1 MKYLK
6 RFEAREMNHE
16 HIDLCNQIIR
26 TAFAELLD
34 SNDVD
39 IWKVSEEYNW
49 DETWGESIKVQI
61 SFPEGYR
68 NPKDGYEKEFREY
81 LSSVN
86 EMNELLK
93 DIDVALKRL
102 DDKGL
107 TPAFEYESD
116 GIVLIFVI
124 EEPYK
129 VVGSDDSWG

>member
-39 IWKVSEEYNW
+39 IWKVSEEYDW
-49 DETWGESIKVQI
+49 DETWGESIKVHI
-61 SFPEGYR
+61 DLPEGYY
-68 NPKDGYEKEFREY
+68 NPEGGYEIEFRNY
-81 LSSVN
+81 LSNVN
-86 EMNELLK
+86 KVNELLE

-107 TPAFEYESD
+107 TPAFHYEND
-116 GIVLIFVI
+116 CIELIFVI
-124 EEPYK
+124 EDPYK
-129 VVGSDDSWG
+129 

>member
-39 IWKVSEEYNW
+39 IWKVSEEYDW
-49 DETWGESIKVQI
+49 DETWGESIKVHI
-61 SFPEGYR
+61 DLPEGYY
-68 NPKDGYEKEFREY
+68 NPKGGYEIEFRNY
-81 LSSVN
+81 LSNVN
-86 EMNELLK
+86 KVNELLE

-107 TPAFEYESD
+107 TPAFHYEND
-116 GIVLIFVI
+116 CIELIFVI
-124 EEPYK
+124 EDPYK
-129 VVGSDDSWG
+129 

>member
-6 RFEAREMNHE
+6 RFESREMNHE

-34 SNDVD
+34 TDDVD
-39 IWKVSEEYNW
+39 IWKVSEEYDW
-49 DETWGESIKVQI
+49 DETCGEGIKVHI
-61 SFPEGYR
+61 PFPEGYWS
-68 NPKDGYEKEFREY
+68 PKGGYEEEFREY
-81 LSSVN
+81 LSNVN
-86 EMNELLK
+86 KVNELLQ

-107 TPAFEYESD
+107 TPAFHHENDCIE
-116 GIVLIFVI
+116 LIFVI

-129 VVGSDDSWG
+129 VVGED